1 MTCVDASPLAQ
12 TTDFQPVD
20 RAAIDASCAV
30 PVGAFYVSAVL
41 WLIIGSLLAGL
52 ASFKLHMPEFF
63 SGSAAWTFGRV
74 RPAHVNVSIYGWATL
89 GGIGTLLWLQARLC
103 RVTLPFPSLLTA
115 GCMIWNVALAI
126 GTIAIL
132 TGSSTGVEYLELPA
146 LCVPAFAGVFGIVVF
161 VSLVMFAGRRERTI
175 HVSQWYLFAAA
186 LWFPLL
192 YLLAN
197 VVVHGGAAHG
207 VPQALAGWWYAHNL
221 LGLWLAPIGL
231 AAAYYLIPTLIQRPI
246 YSAALSSL
254 GFWTL
259 AIFYHWAGAHHLI
272 GGPLPAWLVSI
283 GIVAG
288 VLMLIPVTA
297 VAVNLHMTMRG
308 CWNALRNNLPLR
320 FIVIGAMCYT
330 AVSLQGALQALRT
343 VNAVTHFTH
352 YTVAHAHLGVYA
364 FFTMLLFGVLYYVL
378 PRILGK
384 QEPPRLLMEL
394 HFWSSLVGI
403 ALFWLALTFGGV
415 WQGLLL
421 NNPDVPF
428 LDIVRRMNAFLGIR
442 TIAAYF
448 LTIGHLLFAWQ
459 VWRMCRTPR
468 SHAEMEG
475 AR

>member
-1 MTCVDASPLAQ
+1 MTRVDATSLSRA
-12 TTDFQPVD
+12 TGVQPVD

-41 WLIIGSLLAGL
+41 WLIVGSVFAGL
-52 ASFKLHMPEFF
+52 ASIKMHMPEFF
-63 SGSAAWTFGRV
+63 AGTAAWTFGRV
-74 RPAHVNVSIYGWATL
+74 RPAHVNATIYGWATL
-89 GGIGTLLWLQARLC
+89 GGIGTLLWLGARMC

-115 GCMIWNVALAI
+115 GCVIWNIALAI
-126 GTIAIL
+126 GTVVIL
-132 TGSSTGVEYLELPA
+132 AGSNTGVEYLELPA
-146 LCVPAFAGVFGIVVF
+146 LCAPALAGVFGIVVF
-161 VSLVMFAGRRERTI
+161 VSLVMFAGRRARTI

-197 VVVHGGAAHG
+197 LVVHGGTARG

-231 AAAYYLIPTLIQRPI
+231 AAAYYLIPTIVRRPI

-259 AIFYHWAGAHHLI
+259 AVFYHWAGAHHLI
-272 GGPLPAWLVSI
+272 GGPLPAWLVTV

-288 VLMLIPVTA
+288 VLMLIPVAA
-297 VAVNLHMTMRG
+297 VAVNLHMTMRD
-308 CWNALRNNLPLR
+308 CWGALRDNLPLR
-320 FIVIGAMCYT
+320 FIVVGAMCYT
-330 AVSLQGALQALRT
+330 AVSLQGALQGLRT

-352 YTVAHAHLGVYA
+352 YTVAHAHMGVYG
-364 FFTMLLFGVLYYVL
+364 FFTMVLFGVIYYVL
-378 PRILGK
+378 PRILSRRR
-384 QEPPRLLMEL
+384 PPRLLIEL
-394 HFWSSLVGI
+394 HFWSSLAGI
-403 ALFWLALTFGGV
+403 ALFWLALTIGGV
-415 WQGLLL
+415 WQGFLL

-428 LDIVRRMNAFLGIR
+428 LDIVRRMNVSLGVR

-459 VWRMCRTPR
+459 VWQILRTPR
-468 SHAEMEG
+468 SDAVAE
-475 AR
+475 ACR